1 MLEPTVSEPTV
12 SEPTVNSGPSMVV
25 ASSTSTDSLVEQL
38 AIDALPTMRDLD
50 GLQLELDEV
59 DRVLAELDGVRDA
72 TRSAGR

>member
-1 MLEPTVSEPTV
+1 
-12 SEPTVNSGPSMVV
+12 
-25 ASSTSTDSLVEQL
+25 
-38 AIDALPTMRDLD
+38 MRDLD